1 MAAEPFDVII
11 IGAGQA
17 GGPLATAFGKAGKK
31 TALIEKEHVGGTCI
45 NEGCTPTKTMVASAR
60 VAYMARRSA
69 DYGVGVGEVS
79 VDMAVV
85 RRRKREIVDSFR
97 NGSQGRLEKSDNV
110 ELIFGVAAFS
120 GEKTVTV
127 TGNDGTERTLQAET
141 IVINAGGRPAIPP
154 IPGLKAIPYL
164 TSTSIMELDVVPAH
178 LVIIGGGYISL
189 EFGQMFRRFGSKVTV
204 IEQSA
209 RFLPRED
216 EDIAASLQK
225 ILEEDGIEIVLGAKT
240 ESVGLDGEGYRIE
253 IAVGEGQQT
262 IQGSHLLVAVGR
274 TSNADLLNV
283 EATGVKT
290 NERGWIPV
298 NDKLET
304 NVKGIY
310 AVGDINGGPAFTHIS
325 YDDFRILRANL
336 IENGEM
342 STQGRLVPYTMYT
355 DPQLGR
361 VGISEQEAKAKKLAV
376 RVFSM
381 PMNYVARALET
392 DEPRGLMK
400 AIVDQESNQILGAAV
415 LGIEGGEVMTMLQLA
430 MMGNL
435 PYTALRDAV
444 FAHPT
449 IAEALNNLFG

>member
-1 MAAEPFDVII
+1 MAEEFDVII

-60 VAYMARRSA
+60 VAYLARRA
-69 DYGVGVGEVS
+69 GDYGVKVGDIA
-79 VDMAVV
+79 VDMSVV

-97 NGSQGRLEKSDNV
+97 DGSQGRLEKSDNV
-110 ELIFGVAAFS
+110 DLMFGTASFS
-120 GEKTVTV
+120 GEKLVTV
-127 TGNDGTERTLQAET
+127 TLQAGGSRELKAET
-141 IVINAGGRPAIPP
+141 IVINAGGRPAAPP
-154 IPGLKAIPYL
+154 IPGLKEIPYL
-164 TSTSIMELDVVPAH
+164 TSTSIMELDAVPDH
-178 LVIIGGGYISL
+178 LIIIGGGYISL

-204 IEQSA
+204 IEQSP

-216 EDIAASLQK
+216 EDISESLQK
-225 ILEEDGIEIVLGAKT
+225 ILEADGIEIQLGAKT
-240 ESVGLDGEGYRIE
+240 DSVRLGGKGYSVE
-253 IAVGEGQQT
+253 ITVGEKQQT

-274 TSNADLLNV
+274 TSNAALLNL
-283 EATGVKT
+283 EATGVKI

-298 NDKLET
+298 NDQLET
-304 NVKGIY
+304 NVSGIY

-336 IENGEM
+336 IEGGKS
-342 STQGRLVPYTMYT
+342 STKGRLVPYTMYT

-361 VGISEQEAKAKKLAV
+361 VGISEQEAKEKKLDV

-381 PMNYVARALET
+381 PMSSVARALET
-392 DEPRGLMK
+392 DEPGGLMK
-400 AIVDQESNQILGAAV
+400 AIVDKKTEMILGAAV
-415 LGIEGGEVMTMLQLA
+415 LGIEGGEVMTMFQLA

-435 PYTALRDAV
+435 PYTTLRDAV

-449 IAEALNNLFG
+449 IAEALNNLFSA

>member
-1 MAAEPFDVII
+1 MAETFDVII

-60 VAYMARRSA
+60 VAYLTRRAA
-69 DYGVGVGEVS
+69 DYGVNVGDVR
-79 VDMAVV
+79 VDMSVV

-97 NGSQGRLEKSDNV
+97 SGSQGRLEKSDNV
-110 ELIFGVAAFS
+110 ELIFGTASFS
-120 GEKTVTV
+120 GEKTVQV
-127 TGNDGTERTLQAET
+127 TGAEGGRRELTAET

-154 IPGLKAIPYL
+154 IDGLKETPFL
-164 TSTSIMELDVVPAH
+164 TSTSIMELDAVPEH
-178 LVIIGGGYISL
+178 LLIIGAGYISL

-204 IEQSA
+204 LEQSS

-216 EDIAASLQK
+216 EDVANELQK
-225 ILEEDGIEIVLGAKT
+225 ILTDDGISITLSAKIERVWQDDEGVYVQVRQGDEIPVF
-240 ESVGLDGEGYRIE
+240 S
-253 IAVGEGQQT
+253 
-262 IQGSHLLVAVGR
+262 GSHLLVAVGR
-274 TSNADLLNV
+274 TSNADTLNL

-298 NDKLET
+298 NDTLET
-304 NVKGIY
+304 NVPGIY

-336 IENGEM
+336 IEGGDLRTN
-342 STQGRLVPYTMYT
+342 GRLVPYTMYT

-361 VGISEQEAKAKKLAV
+361 VGLSEQEAKEKGRAV
-376 RVFSM
+376 KVFKM
-381 PMNYVARALET
+381 PMSSVARALET

-400 AIVDQESNQILGAAV
+400 AIVDKESQQILGATV
-415 LGIEGGEVMTMLQLA
+415 LGIEGGEVMTMFQLA

-435 PYTALRDAV
+435 PYTTLRDAV

-449 IAEALNNLFG
+449 IAEALNNLFTE

>member
-1 MAAEPFDVII
+1 MADLFDVII

-17 GGPLATAFGKAGKK
+17 GGPLATAFGNAGKK

-60 VAYMARRSA
+60 VAYLARRA
-69 DYGVGVGEVS
+69 DKYGVNVGDIT
-79 VDMAVV
+79 VDMGVV

-110 ELIFGVAAFS
+110 ELIFGTAAFS
-120 GEKTVTV
+120 GEKEVMV
-127 TGNDGTERTLQAET
+127 TLQEGGTRELKAET
-141 IVINAGGRPAIPP
+141 IVLNAGGRPAIPP
-154 IPGLKAIPYL
+154 IPGLKEIPFL
-164 TSTSIMELDVVPAH
+164 TSTSIMELDAVPDH

-204 IEQSA
+204 IEQSS

-216 EDIAASLQK
+216 ADIADGLQK
-225 ILEEDGIEIVLGAKT
+225 ILAEDGIAIHLGAKT
-240 ESVGLDGEGYRIE
+240 DSVGLDGEGYHIQ
-253 IAVGEGQQT
+253 ITVGDKSQT
-262 IQGSHLLVAVGR
+262 IRGSHLLVAVGR
-274 TSNADLLNV
+274 TSNADLLNLS
-283 EATGVKT
+283 ATDVKT

-298 NDKLET
+298 NEKLET
-304 NVKGIY
+304 NVEGIY
-310 AVGDINGGPAFTHIS
+310 ALGDINGGPAFTHIS
-325 YDDFRILRANL
+325 YDDFRILRTNL
-336 IENGEM
+336 IEGGNR
-342 STQGRLVPYTMYT
+342 STKGRLLPYTMYT

-361 VGISEQEAKAKKLAV
+361 IGISEQEAKEKDLDV
-376 RVFSM
+376 HVFSM

-392 DEPRGLMK
+392 DEPLGLMK
-400 AIVDQESNQILGAAV
+400 AIVEKKTNQILGAAV

-435 PYTALRDAV
+435 PYTTLRDAV

-449 IAEALNNLFG
+449 IAEALNNLFSQ

>member
-1 MAAEPFDVII
+1 MMTEVFDVLI

-60 VAYMARRSA
+60 VAHLARRA
-69 DYGVGVGEVS
+69 GNYGVTVGEVA
-79 VDMAVV
+79 VDMSVV

-97 NGSQGRLEKSDNV
+97 NGSQGRIEKSDNV
-110 ELIFGVAAFS
+110 ELIFGTAAFS

-127 TGNDGTERTLQAET
+127 ALQEGGTRELKAET
-141 IVINAGGRPAIPP
+141 IVINAGGRPAAPP
-154 IPGLKAIPYL
+154 IPGLKEIPYL
-164 TSTSIMELDVVPAH
+164 TSTSIMELDAVPDH

-204 IEQSA
+204 IEQSP

-216 EDIAASLQK
+216 ADIADSLEK
-225 ILEEDGIEIVLGAKT
+225 ILEEDGIEIHLGAKT
-240 ESVGLDGEGYRIE
+240 DSVRLDGEGYRIE
-253 IAVGEGQQT
+253 MTVGGESKT
-262 IQGSHLLVAVGR
+262 LQGSHLLVAVGR
-274 TSNADLLNV
+274 TSNADLLNL
-283 EATGVKT
+283 EAAGVKT

-298 NDKLET
+298 NEKLET
-304 NVKGIY
+304 NVAGIY
-310 AVGDINGGPAFTHIS
+310 ALGDINGGPAFTHIS
-325 YDDFRILRANL
+325 FDDFRILRANL
-336 IENGEM
+336 IEGEDS
-342 STQGRLVPYTMYT
+342 STKGRLVPYTMYT

-361 VGISEQEAKAKKLAV
+361 VGISEQEAKDKKLDV
-376 RVFSM
+376 KIFSM
-381 PMNYVARALET
+381 PMSYVARALET

-400 AIVDQESNQILGAAV
+400 AIVDKKTNQILGAAV

-435 PYTALRDAV
+435 PYTTLRDAV